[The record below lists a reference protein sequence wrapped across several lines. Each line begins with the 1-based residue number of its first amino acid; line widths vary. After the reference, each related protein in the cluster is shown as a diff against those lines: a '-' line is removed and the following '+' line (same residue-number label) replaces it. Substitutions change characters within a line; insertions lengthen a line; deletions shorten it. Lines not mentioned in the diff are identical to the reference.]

1 MLKNYFK
8 IAIRNLLR
16 HKVYSFIN
24 IFGLAIGMA
33 CFLLIV
39 FYIQFERSYDD
50 FHENSKNIYKLVRV
64 NTLGERVERRV
75 NTGAPLAPLLAQN
88 FPAIKHAVRFTC
100 FEMGLIG
107 YGDKRFIER
116 RFFFTD
122 EPVFKVFTFPLL
134 KGDPDTALKEPFSVV
149 LTEETAQK
157 YFGEEDPLNKI
168 LVCNFYGNRFD
179 FKVTGVAASIPRNSH
194 LDFDFLASYSSLRP
208 IVGEWFLTKHW
219 DSPTHTYIL
228 LSEGYD
234 PRDLESQLPAFT
246 EKHVDKWS
254 FTSISHEI
262 MSLKD
267 LYFQSPGPAIGR
279 RGNTQFLF
287 ILSVIS
293 VFILL
298 IACINFMN
306 LSTSRSGSRAKEI
319 GMRKVIGAQRPQL
332 VRQFIG
338 ESLVCSFLALFLA
351 AFLVEFFLPAFSHF
365 VGEELYIHYLSDSK
379 YLLTMLLTAILVGV
393 VSGSYPALLLSSF
406 RPAPVLKGEF
416 RGGGSAVLVRKAL
429 VVGQFAM
436 SIVLIAGSILIM
448 KQMNFVK
455 NRDMGFNKNH
465 LITMPIRESAV
476 RSKYE
481 LLKDR
486 WLQSPDILGVAA
498 TSMLPGVGSPNGINI
513 SARGVDD
520 IDMPIIYVDHD
531 YVKTLEVPLARGR
544 DFSKEIATDMTEAL
558 LINEAALEKFGWQ
571 DGLGEQVE
579 MYFKREGRKDP
590 QYLTRVVG
598 ILPNFNFRDL
608 TVSLQP
614 MLFKIAPPTHLYHIL
629 IRING
634 NRVPESIDY
643 VRKVW
648 QEFQFD
654 YPFEF
659 TFLED
664 EMNNVYRSFQNF
676 SSITRYGTFWAI
688 LIACLGLF
696 GLASFTVE
704 KKTKEIGVRKVLGAS
719 VPRIIRLINKEFF
732 FLVALANM
740 IAWPVAYYAMTHYL
754 RYFAYRTSIGIW
766 IFLLAGALALLV
778 AVLTVSYQAAKAALA
793 NPVDSLRYE

>member
-1 MLKNYFK
+1 MFKNYLK
-8 IAIRNLLR
+8 TALRNLIRNR
-16 HKVYSFIN
+16 VYSLIN
-24 IFGLAIGMA
+24 ILGLAIGIA
-33 CFLLIV
+33 CFLLIM

-75 NTGAPLAPLLAQN
+75 NTGAPLAPLLTQN

-100 FEMGLIG
+100 FQMGLIG

-116 RFFFTD
+116 RFFYADDT
-122 EPVFKVFTFPLL
+122 VFKVFTFPLL

-157 YFGEEDPLNKI
+157 YFGEEDPLDKI
-168 LVCNFYGNRFD
+168 LVYNFYGNKFD

-194 LDFDFLASYSSLRP
+194 LDFDFLASYRSLRP
-208 IVGEWFLTKHW
+208 IVGEYFLTKHW

-228 LSEGYD
+228 LPEGYN
-234 PRDLESQLPAFT
+234 PRELEQQLPAFT

-254 FTSISHEI
+254 FTSISHEL

-279 RGNTQFLF
+279 RGNAQFLF
-287 ILSVIS
+287 VLTVIS

-306 LSTSRSGSRAKEI
+306 LSTARSGSRAKEI
-319 GMRKVIGAQRPQL
+319 GMRKVIGAQKLQL

-338 ESLVCSFLALFLA
+338 ESLVCSFLALFFA
-351 AFLVEFFLPAFSHF
+351 AFLVEFFLPAFSNF
-365 VGEELYIHYLSDSK
+365 VGEELHINYLADFK
-379 YLLTMLLTAILVGV
+379 YLITMLLTAILVGI
-393 VSGSYPALLLSSF
+393 VSGSYPALFLSSF

-416 RGGGSAVLVRKAL
+416 RGGGAAVLVRKAL

-448 KQMNFVK
+448 KQMDFVK

-465 LITMPIRESAV
+465 LITIPIRERAV
-476 RSKYE
+476 RSRYD
-481 LLKDR
+481 LLKTR
-486 WLQSPDILGVAA
+486 WLQSPDVLSVAA

-520 IDMPIIYVDHD
+520 LSMPIIYVDQD
-531 YVKTLEVPLARGR
+531 YVKTLAVQLARGR
-544 DFSKEIATDMTEAL
+544 DFSREIATDASEGL
-558 LINEAALEKFGWQ
+558 LVNEAALERFGWQ
-571 DGLGEQVE
+571 QGLGEHVE
-579 MYFKREGRKDP
+579 MYFKREGKIDL
-590 QYLTRVVG
+590 QYQTRIIG

-614 MLFKIAPPTHLYHIL
+614 MLFKIDPAHFRHIL

-634 NRVPESIDY
+634 DKIPGSIDY
-643 VRKVW
+643 VKKVW
-648 QEFQFD
+648 QEFHFD

-664 EMNNVYRSFQNF
+664 EMNNVYRNFQNF
-676 SSITRYGTFWAI
+676 SSVVRYGTFWAI

-704 KKTKEIGVRKVLGAS
+704 KRTKEIGVRKVLGAS
-719 VPRIIRLINKEFF
+719 VPRIVRLINKEFF
-732 FLVALANM
+732 FLVALANI
-740 IAWPVAYYAMTHYL
+740 IAWPVAYYVMARYL
-754 RYFAYRTSIGIW
+754 RYFAYRTRIGIW

-778 AVLTVSYQAAKAALA
+778 AVLTVSYQAAKAAQA

>member
-1 MLKNYFK
+1 MFKNYLK
-8 IAIRNLLR
+8 IALRNLLR
-16 HKVYSFIN
+16 YKVYSFIN

-75 NTGAPLAPLLAQN
+75 NTGAPLAPLLTQN
-88 FPAIKHAVRFTC
+88 FPAIKHAVRFTW
-100 FEMGLIG
+100 FQMGLIG

-116 RFFFTD
+116 RFFFAD
-122 EPVFKVFTFPLL
+122 DAVFKVFTFPLL
-134 KGDPDTALKEPFSVV
+134 KGDPDTALKEPFSVI

-168 LVCNFYGNRFD
+168 LVYNFYGNKFD

-208 IVGEWFLTKHW
+208 IVGEHFLTKHW

-234 PRDLESQLPAFT
+234 PKDLESQLPAFT

-254 FTSISHEI
+254 FTSISHEL
-262 MSLKD
+262 MPLKD
-267 LYFQSPGPAIGR
+267 LYFKSPGPAIGR
-279 RGNTQFLF
+279 SGNPQFLF
-287 ILSVIS
+287 VLSVIS

-351 AFLVEFFLPAFSHF
+351 AFLVEIFLPAFSHF
-365 VGEELYIHYLSDSK
+365 VGEELHINYLADFK
-379 YLLTMLLTAILVGV
+379 YLITMLLTAILVGI
-393 VSGSYPALLLSSF
+393 VSGSYPALFLSSF
-406 RPAPVLKGEF
+406 RPAPVLKKEF
-416 RGGGSAVLVRKAL
+416 RGGGAAVLVRKAL

-465 LITMPIRESAV
+465 LITMPIRERAV
-476 RSKYE
+476 RNR
-481 LLKDR
+481 LDFLKDR
-486 WLQSPDILGVAA
+486 WLQSPDVLGVTA
-498 TSMLPGVGSPNGINI
+498 TSMLPAVESPNGINI
-513 SARGVDD
+513 SARGIDD
-520 IDMPIIYVDHD
+520 LGVPIIYVDHD
-531 YVKTLEVPLARGR
+531 YVKTLEVTLTRGR
-544 DFSKEIATDMTEAL
+544 DFSRGIATDATDSL
-558 LINEAALEKFGWQ
+558 LLNEAALERFGWQ

-579 MYFKREGRKDP
+579 MYFKREGKKDP
-590 QYLTRVVG
+590 QYLTRVIG

-614 MLFKIAPPTHLYHIL
+614 MLFKIDTAHFRHIL

-634 NRVPESIDY
+634 NRIPESIDY
-643 VRKVW
+643 VKKVW

-659 TFLED
+659 SFLED
-664 EMNNVYRSFQNF
+664 EMNNVYRSFRNF

-704 KKTKEIGVRKVLGAS
+704 KRTKEIGIRKVLGAS
-719 VPRIIRLINKEFF
+719 ISRIIRLINMEFF
-732 FLVALANM
+732 LLVALANI
-740 IAWPVAYYAMTHYL
+740 IAWPVAYYAMIRYL

-778 AVLTVSYQAAKAALA
+778 AVLTVSYQASKAALA
-793 NPVDSLRYE
+793 NPIDSLRYE

>member
-1 MLKNYFK
+1 MFKNYLK
-8 IAIRNLLR
+8 IAMRNLLR
-16 HKVYSFIN
+16 YKVYSFIN

-39 FYIQFERSYDD
+39 FYIQFERSYDN
-50 FHENSKNIYKLVRV
+50 FHQNSKNIYKLVRV

-75 NTGAPLAPLLAQN
+75 NTGAPLAPLLTQN
-88 FPAIKHAVRFTC
+88 FPSIKHAVRFTNLY
-100 FEMGLIG
+100 MGLISH
-107 YGDKRFIER
+107 GDMRFVETH
-116 RFFFTD
+116 FFFAD
-122 EPVFKVFTFPLL
+122 DPVFKVFTFPLL
-134 KGDPDTALKEPFSVV
+134 KGDPDTALKEPFTVV
-149 LTEETAQK
+149 LTEEIAQK
-157 YFGEEDPLNKI
+157 YFGDEDPLNKI
-168 LVCNFYGNRFD
+168 LVYNFYGNRFD

-194 LDFDFLASYSSLRP
+194 LDFDFLASYKSLRS
-208 IVGEWFLTKHW
+208 IVGEYFLTKHW

-234 PRDLESQLPAFT
+234 PGELERQLPAFT

-254 FTSISHEI
+254 FTSISHEL

-287 ILSVIS
+287 VLSVIS

-332 VRQFIG
+332 IRQFIG
-338 ESLVCSFLALFLA
+338 ESIVSSFLALFLA
-351 AFLVEFFLPAFSHF
+351 AFLVELFLPAFSNF
-365 VGEELYIHYLSDSK
+365 VGEKLRINYLTDFK
-379 YLLTMLLTAILVGV
+379 YLITMLLTAILVGI
-393 VSGSYPALLLSSF
+393 VSGSYPALFLSSF
-406 RPAPVLKGEF
+406 RPAPVLKGEY
-416 RGGGSAVLVRKAL
+416 RGGGAAVLVRKAL

-436 SIVLIAGSILIM
+436 SIALIAGSILII

-455 NRDMGFNKNH
+455 NRDMGFNKDH
-465 LITMPIRESAV
+465 LITMLIRESAV

-486 WLQSPDILGVAA
+486 WLQSPDIIGVTA

-513 SARGVDD
+513 SARDVDD
-520 IDMPIIYVDHD
+520 LDMPIIYVDHD
-531 YVKTLEVPLARGR
+531 YVKTLEVELARGR
-544 DFSKEIATDMTEAL
+544 DFSKEIATDASEAL
-558 LINEAALEKFGWQ
+558 MINEAALERFGWQ

-590 QYLTRVVG
+590 QYLTRVIG
-598 ILPNFNFRDL
+598 ILPDFNFRDL

-614 MLFKIAPPTHLYHIL
+614 MLFKIDPKHFRHIL

-634 NRVPESIDY
+634 NRIPESIDY
-643 VRKVW
+643 VQKVW
-648 QEFQFD
+648 QEFQFV

-659 TFLED
+659 AFLED
-664 EMNNVYRSFQNF
+664 EMNDVYRSFQNF

-688 LIACLGLF
+688 LIACRGLF

-704 KKTKEIGVRKVLGAS
+704 KRTKEIGIRKVLGAS
-719 VPRIIRLINKEFF
+719 IPKIIRLINMEFF
-732 FLVALANM
+732 FLVALANV
-740 IAWPVAYYAMTHYL
+740 IAWPVAYYAMVRYL

-766 IFLLAGALALLV
+766 IFLLAGAIALLV
-778 AVLTVSYQAAKAALA
+778 AVLTVSYQAARAALA
-793 NPVDSLRYE
+793 NPIDSLRYE

>member
-1 MLKNYFK
+1 MFKNYLK
-8 IAIRNLLR
+8 IALRNLLR
-16 HKVYSFIN
+16 YKVYSFIN

-64 NTLGERVERRV
+64 NTLGERTERRV
-75 NTGAPLAPLLAQN
+75 NTGAPLAPLLTQN

-100 FEMGLIG
+100 FQMGLIG
-107 YGDKRFIER
+107 YGDKRFIES
-116 RFFFTD
+116 RFFFAD
-122 EPVFKVFTFPLL
+122 DPVFKVFTFPLL
-134 KGDPDTALKEPFSVV
+134 KGDPDTALREPFTVV

-157 YFGEEDPLNKI
+157 YFADDDPLDKI
-168 LVCNFYGNRFD
+168 LVYNFYGNRYD

-194 LDFDFLASYSSLRP
+194 LDFDFLASYRSLRP
-208 IVGEWFLTKHW
+208 IVGEYFLTKHW

-228 LSEGYD
+228 LSEGYN
-234 PRDLESQLPAFT
+234 PGDLESQLPAFT

-254 FTSISHEI
+254 FTSISHEL

-279 RGNTQFLF
+279 RGNPQFLF
-287 ILSVIS
+287 VLSVIS
-293 VFILL
+293 AFILL

-332 VRQFIG
+332 IRQFIG

-351 AFLVEFFLPAFSHF
+351 AFLVELFLPAFSNF
-365 VGEELYIHYLSDSK
+365 VGEELHINYLSDYK
-379 YLLTMLLTAILVGV
+379 YLITMLLTAILIGII
-393 VSGSYPALLLSSF
+393 SGSYPALFLSSF
-406 RPAPVLKGEF
+406 KPAPVLKGEF
-416 RGGGSAVLVRKAL
+416 RGGIAAVLVRKAL

-436 SIVLIAGSILIM
+436 SIVLIAGSVLIM

-455 NRDMGFNKNH
+455 NRDMGFNKDH
-465 LITMPIRESAV
+465 LITMPIREREV
-476 RSKYE
+476 RSRYDV
-481 LLKDR
+481 LKDR
-486 WLQSPDILGVAA
+486 WLQSPDIVGVTA

-513 SARGVDD
+513 SAREVDD
-520 IDMPIIYVDHD
+520 LDMPIIYVDHD

-544 DFSKEIATDMTEAL
+544 DFSREIATDASEAL
-558 LINEAALEKFGWQ
+558 MINEAALERFGWQ

-598 ILPNFNFRDL
+598 VLPNFNFRDL

-614 MLFKIAPPTHLYHIL
+614 MLFKIDPTHFRHIL

-634 NRVPESIDY
+634 NRIPESIDY
-643 VRKVW
+643 VQKVW

-659 TFLED
+659 VFLED
-664 EMNNVYRSFQNF
+664 EMNDVYGRFQNF

-704 KKTKEIGVRKVLGAS
+704 KRTKEIGIRKVLGAS
-719 VPRIIRLINKEFF
+719 IPRIIRLVNMEFF
-732 FLVALANM
+732 FLVALANV
-740 IAWPVAYYAMTHYL
+740 IAWPVAYYAMVHYL

-766 IFLLAGALALLV
+766 IFLLAGAIALLV
-778 AVLTVSYQAAKAALA
+778 AVLTVSYQAARAALA
-793 NPVDSLRYE
+793 NPIDSLRYE

>member
-1 MLKNYFK
+1 MFKNYLK
-8 IAIRNLLR
+8 IALRNLLR
-16 HKVYSFIN
+16 YKVYSFIN
-24 IFGLAIGMA
+24 IFGLSIGMA

-64 NTLGERVERRV
+64 NTLGEQMERRV
-75 NTGAPLAPLLAQN
+75 NTGAPLAPLLTQN
-88 FPAIKHAVRFTC
+88 FPGIKQAVRFTC
-100 FEMGLIG
+100 FQMGLIG

-116 RFFFTD
+116 RFFFAD
-122 EPVFKVFTFPLL
+122 ETVFNVFTFPLL

-149 LTEETAQK
+149 LTEKTAQK

-168 LVCNFYGNRFD
+168 LVYNFYGNRFD

-194 LDFDFLASYSSLRP
+194 LDFDFLASYRSLRP

-234 PRDLESQLPAFT
+234 PGELESQLPDFT

-254 FTSISHEI
+254 FTSISHEL
-262 MSLKD
+262 MPLKN

-279 RGNTQFLF
+279 RGNSQFLF
-287 ILSVIS
+287 VLSVIS

-319 GMRKVIGAQRPQL
+319 GMRKVIGAQKPQL

-338 ESLVCSFLALFLA
+338 ESLICSFIALFLA
-351 AFLVEFFLPAFSHF
+351 AFLVEFFLPAFSSF
-365 VGEELYIHYLSDSK
+365 VGEELHIDYLTDFK
-379 YLLTMLLTAILVGV
+379 YLITMLLTAILVGI
-393 VSGSYPALLLSSF
+393 VSGSYPALFLSSF

-429 VVGQFAM
+429 VVGQFAI
-436 SIVLIAGSILIM
+436 SIILIAGSILII

-465 LITMPIRESAV
+465 LITMPIRERAV
-476 RSKYE
+476 RSRYE

-486 WLQSPDILGVAA
+486 WLQSPDILGVTA

-513 SARGVDD
+513 SAREVDD
-520 IDMPIIYVDHD
+520 LQMTIIYVDHD

-544 DFSKEIATDMTEAL
+544 DFSKEIATDATEAL
-558 LINEAALEKFGWQ
+558 LINEAALERFGWEQ
-571 DGLGEQVE
+571 GLGEQVE
-579 MYFKREGRKDP
+579 MYFKREGKIDP
-590 QYLTRVVG
+590 QYQARIIG

-608 TVSLQP
+608 TVSMQS
-614 MLFKIAPPTHLYHIL
+614 MLFKIDPTHFHHIL

-634 NRVPESIDY
+634 NRVSESIDY
-643 VRKVW
+643 VKKVW

-664 EMNNVYRSFQNF
+664 EMDNVYRRFQNF

-704 KKTKEIGVRKVLGAS
+704 KRTKEIGIRKVLGAS
-719 VPRIIRLINKEFF
+719 VPRIMRLINMEFF
-732 FLVALANM
+732 FLVALANV
-740 IAWPVAYYAMTHYL
+740 IAWPVAYYAMVRYL

-766 IFLLAGALALLV
+766 IFLMAGALALLV
-778 AVLTVSYQAAKAALA
+778 AVLTVSYQAVKAALA
-793 NPVDSLRYE
+793 DPVDSLKYE

>member
-1 MLKNYFK
+1 MFKNYLK
-8 IAIRNLLR
+8 IAMRNLLR
-16 HKVYSFIN
+16 YKVYSFIN

-39 FYIQFERSYDD
+39 FYIQFERSYDN
-50 FHENSKNIYKLVRV
+50 FHQNSKNIYKLVRV

-75 NTGAPLAPLLAQN
+75 NTGAPLAPLLTQN
-88 FPAIKHAVRFTC
+88 FPSIKHAVRFTNLY
-100 FEMGLIG
+100 MGLISQG
-107 YGDKRFIER
+107 EMRFVER

-122 EPVFKVFTFPLL
+122 ETVFKVFTFPLL
-134 KGDPDTALKEPFSVV
+134 KGNPDTALKEPFTVV

-157 YFGEEDPLNKI
+157 YFGDDDPLDKI
-168 LVCNFYGNRFD
+168 LVYNFYGNRFD
-179 FKVTGVAASIPRNSH
+179 FKVTGVVESIPRNSH
-194 LDFDFLASYSSLRP
+194 LDFDFLASYKSLRP
-208 IVGEWFLTKHW
+208 IVGEYFLTKHW

-228 LSEGYD
+228 LSEGSD
-234 PRDLESQLPAFT
+234 PGELERQLPAFT

-254 FTSISHEI
+254 FTSISHEL
-262 MSLKD
+262 MSLED

-287 ILSVIS
+287 VLSVIS

-319 GMRKVIGAQRPQL
+319 GMRKVIGAQRQQL
-332 VRQFIG
+332 IRQFIG

-351 AFLVEFFLPAFSHF
+351 AFLVELFLPALSNF
-365 VGEELYIHYLSDSK
+365 VGEKLRINYLTDLK
-379 YLLTMLLTAILVGV
+379 YLITMLLTAILVGI
-393 VSGSYPALLLSSF
+393 VSGSYPALFLSSF

-416 RGGGSAVLVRKAL
+416 RGGIAAVLVRKAL

-436 SIVLIAGSILIM
+436 SIVLIAGSILVI

-455 NRDMGFNKNH
+455 NRDMGFNKDN
-465 LITMPIRESAV
+465 LITMLIRESAV
-476 RSKYE
+476 RSKYD

-486 WLQSPDILGVAA
+486 WLQSPDILGVTA

-513 SARGVDD
+513 SAKGVDD
-520 IDMPIIYVDHD
+520 LDMPIIYVDHD
-531 YVKTLEVPLARGR
+531 YVKTLEVSLARGR
-544 DFSKEIATDMTEAL
+544 DFSKEIATDETEAL
-558 LINEAALEKFGWQ
+558 LINEAALERFGWQ

-608 TVSLQP
+608 TVSIYP
-614 MLFKIAPPTHLYHIL
+614 MLFKIDSRRFYHIL

-634 NRVPESIDY
+634 NRIPESIDY
-643 VRKVW
+643 VKKVW

-664 EMNNVYRSFQNF
+664 EMNDVYRRFQNF
-676 SSITRYGTFWAI
+676 STITRYGTFWAI

-704 KKTKEIGVRKVLGAS
+704 KKTKEIGIRKVLGAS
-719 VPRIIRLINKEFF
+719 IPRIIRLINMEFF
-732 FLVALANM
+732 FLVALANI
-740 IAWPVAYYAMTHYL
+740 IAWPVAYYAMIRYL
-754 RYFAYRTSIGIW
+754 RYFAFRTSIGIW
-766 IFLLAGALALLV
+766 IFFLAGAIALLV
-778 AVLTVSYQAAKAALA
+778 AVLTVSYQAARAALA
-793 NPVDSLRYE
+793 NPIDSLRYE